1 MHRVFQ
7 FRDVNPERYLLIDA
21 SSPISVCAGILD
33 NRTRTWCS
41 FSEEKA
47 VALEGIFSALKKVCA
62 SPAGDE
68 IRGFLFCEG
77 PGSILGIRIAA
88 AAIRARLAL
97 ARATVGQEI
106 PVWAY
111 SGLRLA
117 AYLILRAF
125 PQERTFVV
133 AAESRMNTWNIL
145 RVRNGVP
152 EENFS
157 EIKTAECQTSANEK
171 IFILPHRR
179 TLPPALSSA
188 TPCPVLELLKNDP
201 AVFTDVPGLLHD
213 CGNTPDAVNTSDVNS
228 YARWTPERHRGN

>member
-1 MHRVFQ
+1 M
-7 FRDVNPERYLLIDA
+7 NPEKFLLIDA

-33 NRTRTWCS
+33 NRARTWLS
-41 FSEEKA
+41 FSEEKTI
-47 VALEGIFSALKKVCA
+47 ALEGIFSALKNVC
-62 SPAGDE
+62 SSDTKDE

-97 ARATVGQEI
+97 ARASGGQEI

-117 AYLILRAF
+117 AHLILRAI
-125 PQERTFVV
+125 PQERDFVV

-145 RVRNGVP
+145 RVGNGVP
-152 EENFS
+152 EDNFS
-157 EIKTAECQTSANEK
+157 EIKTAECQTSGTEK

-179 TLPPALSSA
+179 ALPPALSVA
-188 TPCPVLELLKNDP
+188 TPCPVFELLKNDP
-201 AVFTDVPGLLHD
+201 AVFADVPELLRN
-213 CGNTPDAVNTSDVNS
+213 CGNTPDAVNTSDINS
-228 YARWTPERHRGN
+228 YARWTPERHRGGN